1 MLTADYLDFAPEA
14 VVALYRE
21 YEQRVLND
29 IARRLAGLDYAR
41 PTAAWQMQRLTESGL
56 MYEQALAELS
66 KITGRSEA
74 TLRQLF
80 QDAGVR
86 AMAFDDA
93 IYKAAGLVP
102 LPLNLSPAMMNVL
115 AIGLQKTQG
124 SMRNLTLTSAI
135 DAQNVFTNAADMA
148 YMQVSSG
155 AFDYNSA
162 IRQAVKSAADEGI
175 GVINFA
181 SGRRDQL
188 DVAMRR
194 TVLTGVNQTAGQLQ
208 LARADE
214 LGVDLVQTSAH
225 IGARNKGVG
234 PANHEGWQGR
244 IFSISGKHPKY
255 PNFQEETGYGT
266 GAGLCGWNCRHSFY
280 SYFEGISE
288 NAYSEAEVNE
298 YASKR
303 VTYQGEEMSVYE
315 ATQKQRGIERE
326 IRKAK
331 READALD
338 AAGLDNSGELQRV
351 RDYQAKMREFT
362 RETGLSR
369 QRAREQ
375 VVPGRKT
382 VGFSFLSGDTSLNST
397 QQAIALGKS
406 KQGWD
411 FHEKDFRENYLKPF
425 KLKDDVTQTIGYWG
439 GPEPSFNASV
449 SGKREDF
456 LSMAKKWGKDYNQQA
471 MAVLLPN
478 KNGEGGKL
486 TWLLD
491 HQLTTTEWDN
501 FFGAVDRAN
510 QELAKSGEYFGVT
523 TKSGNVI
530 EFWFDNQH
538 TRMYSLDILNRA
550 LQIAGIKGDL
560 NVSDGYEF
568 LMLFKGSDY

>member
-56 MYEQALAELS
+56 VYEQALAELS
-66 KITGRSEA
+66 KLTGRSEA

-266 GAGLCGWNCRHSFY
+266 GEGLYGWNCRHSHFPF
-280 SYFEGISE
+280 FEGISQ

-331 READALD
+331 READALE

-351 RDYQAKMREFT
+351 RIYQAKMREFT

-369 QRAREQ
+369 QRARE
-375 VVPGRKT
+375 
-382 VGFSFLSGDTSLNST
+382 
-397 QQAIALGKS
+397 
-406 KQGWD
+406 
-411 FHEKDFRENYLKPF
+411 
-425 KLKDDVTQTIGYWG
+425 
-439 GPEPSFNASV
+439 
-449 SGKREDF
+449 
-456 LSMAKKWGKDYNQQA
+456 
-471 MAVLLPN
+471 
-478 KNGEGGKL
+478 
-486 TWLLD
+486 
-491 HQLTTTEWDN
+491 
-501 FFGAVDRAN
+501 
-510 QELAKSGEYFGVT
+510 
-523 TKSGNVI
+523 
-530 EFWFDNQH
+530 
-538 TRMYSLDILNRA
+538 
-550 LQIAGIKGDL
+550 
-560 NVSDGYEF
+560 
-568 LMLFKGSDY
+568 